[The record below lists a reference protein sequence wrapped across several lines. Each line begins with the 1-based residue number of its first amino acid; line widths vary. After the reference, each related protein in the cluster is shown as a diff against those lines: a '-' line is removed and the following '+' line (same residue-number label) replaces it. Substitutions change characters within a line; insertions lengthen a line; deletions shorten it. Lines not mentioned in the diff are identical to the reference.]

1 MRPITTRVAGRFC
14 RHRHNAPRTSILP
27 TTIASSPAGSTTRA
41 TCPPRRVLPGAG
53 AAAFS
58 TTRRSL
64 SSWPSSSTSSEA
76 PPQSQ
81 SQQQPTHYSLFPQ
94 TLPKGPPP
102 AGPFPIPL
110 RSLRKE
116 FLSLQAKHHP
126 DLHPPATRPKAE
138 QISSVINEAYRT
150 LANPLFR
157 AQYLLGLRGVDVAND
172 ETLKTENQELLM
184 EVLEARESIEEA
196 ETEDDLV
203 DLRTENEERIRNS
216 EEELDRA
223 FGSDDIQAAKEEAVR
238 LRYWVNIRDSLDNW
252 EQGKPVVLEH

>member
-1 MRPITTRVAGRFC
+1 MRPTATRIAGRVC
-14 RHRHNAPRTSILP
+14 TRCNSAPRASILP
-27 TTIASSPAGSTTRA
+27 AVTAATSTRVSSPLS
-41 TCPPRRVLPGAG
+41 VLTGGTAF
-53 AAAFS
+53 AFS
-58 TTRRSL
+58 TTPRSL
-64 SSWPSSSTSSEA
+64 SSEEPQRSQ
-76 PPQSQ
+76 PQSA
-81 SQQQPTHYSLFPQ
+81 QQPTHYSLFPQ
-94 TLPKGPPP
+94 TLPDGPPP

-110 RSLRKE
+110 RTLRKE

-126 DLHPPATRPKAE
+126 DLHPPATRPQAE

-150 LANPLFR
+150 LANPLYR

-196 ETEDDLV
+196 EAEDDLV
-203 DLRTENEERIRNS
+203 DLRTVNEERIRNS

-223 FGSDDIQAAKEEAVR
+223 FGTDDIQAAKEEAVR
-238 LRYWVNIRDSLDNW
+238 LRYWVNIQDSLDNW

>member
-1 MRPITTRVAGRFC
+1 MRPTATRIAGRVC
-14 RHRHNAPRTSILP
+14 TRCHSAPRASILP
-27 TTIASSPAGSTTRA
+27 AVTAATSRACSPRPALT
-41 TCPPRRVLPGAG
+41 G
-53 AAAFS
+53 AAFAFAFS
-58 TTRRSL
+58 TTPHSL
-64 SSWPSSSTSSEA
+64 SSEA
-76 PPQSQ
+76 PQRSQ
-81 SQQQPTHYSLFPQ
+81 SPSAQQQPTHYSLFPQ
-94 TLPKGPPP
+94 TLPDGPPP
-102 AGPFPIPL
+102 AGRFPIPL
-110 RSLRKE
+110 RTLRKE

-126 DLHPPATRPKAE
+126 DLHPPATRPQAE

-150 LANPLFR
+150 LANPLYR

-196 ETEDDLV
+196 EAEDDLV

-238 LRYWVNIRDSLDNW
+238 LRYWVNIQDSLDNW